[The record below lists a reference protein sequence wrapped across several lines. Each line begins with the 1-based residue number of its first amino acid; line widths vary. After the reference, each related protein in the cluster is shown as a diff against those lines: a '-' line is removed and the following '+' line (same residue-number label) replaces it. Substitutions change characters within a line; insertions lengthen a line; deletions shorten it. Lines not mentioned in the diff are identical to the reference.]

1 MHNLGLEFK
10 WRMHSN
16 TNSFRFVLPVHCL
29 IIEKLAANFLA
40 NEQPVDPHFETR
52 KSFRML
58 NLLLLD
64 VQV

>member
-1 MHNLGLEFK
+1 MQYLGLVFK

-16 TNSFRFVLPVHCL
+16 SNSFRFVLPMHCL
-29 IIEKLAANFLA
+29 IIEKLAANFLG
-40 NEQPVDPHFETR
+40 NEQPVDPHFETC

-58 NLLLLD
+58 NLLPLD